1 MSPYNLVCDDN
12 NRLIIRGRK
21 PESNILE
28 YVCMYICKV
37 LRSMV
42 GVVSIAVDGNA
53 QHRLLQQGERDR
65 QHMESRSGVWLSATQ
80 GL

>member
-53 QHRLLQQGERDR
+53 QHRLLQQGDSDH
-65 QHMESRSGVWLSATQ
+65 QHMESLSGV
-80 GL
+80 